1 MFPNFVKPP
10 VGDLRWRPPRP
21 AEKWD
26 GTFNA
31 TTPGGVSIEKMLVKK
46 LIFTKTPCSG
56 PSCTKNDWAPSYGED
71 CLYLNI
77 FVPKKA
83 VEEDRKV
90 PVGFWIHGGGFESGA
105 GSVLIYDGRF
115 WAHESDMVLG

>member
-1 MFPNFVKPP
+1 MLLIQVVCLKTSFRN
-10 VGDLRWRPPRP
+10 LNLW
-21 AEKWD
+21 
-26 GTFNA
+26 
-31 TTPGGVSIEKMLVKK
+31 TP
-46 LIFTKTPCSG
+46 FSG
-56 PSCTKNDWAPSYGED
+56 PSCDKNDWAPSYGED

-83 VEEDRKV
+83 VEENRKV

-115 WAHESDMVLG
+115 WAHESDMVLGWSSTFTVSSAAYILKLTFSDDKLPSRSFWFP

>member
-1 MFPNFVKPP
+1 MLLIQVVCLKTNFRN
-10 VGDLRWRPPRP
+10 LNLW
-21 AEKWD
+21 
-26 GTFNA
+26 
-31 TTPGGVSIEKMLVKK
+31 TP
-46 LIFTKTPCSG
+46 FSG
-56 PSCTKNDWAPSYGED
+56 PSCHKNDWAPSYGED

-83 VEEDRKV
+83 VEENRKV

-115 WAHESDMVLG
+115 WAHESDMVLGLSSTFTVSSAAYILKLTFSDDKLPSRSFRFP